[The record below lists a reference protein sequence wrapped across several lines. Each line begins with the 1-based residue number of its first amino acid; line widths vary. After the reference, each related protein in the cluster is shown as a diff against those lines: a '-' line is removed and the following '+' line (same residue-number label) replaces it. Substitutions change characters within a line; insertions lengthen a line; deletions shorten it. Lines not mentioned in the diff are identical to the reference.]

1 MIYRQQPVTL
11 LYVQAGSFPQ
21 GIMAAFQK
29 LESLKPDMSHRKFY
43 GISFMHNGQIIYRAA
58 AEEAYSGEGAQLGVE
73 TFEAKA
79 GLYVSERVND
89 FMSDPQSI
97 QHTFDRLLAD
107 PRIDEQGYC
116 LEEYI
121 GGKDVVCMVPLDKAL
136 VQQQD
141 RLELQA
147 EISACYDA
155 FMTTLEAFNPAQVN
169 KVPFEGSW
177 TAGQLAEHIIR
188 APSWDGEGT
197 MRPIDRLYYE
207 QVDLIRSHFLDFSIK
222 FQSPD
227 FILPEKTHHDK
238 TGLLN
243 ALEQIKETHLRT
255 IQHKDLHAQ
264 WIDFEMPVYGFLTR
278 FELLKLN
285 IVHVQRHTNQLQRI
299 FRALQQEE
307 KTVRP

>member
-1 MIYRQQPVTL
+1 
-11 LYVQAGSFPQ
+11 
-21 GIMAAFQK
+21 
-29 LESLKPDMSHRKFY
+29 
-43 GISFMHNGQIIYRAA
+43 
-58 AEEAYSGEGAQLGVE
+58 
-73 TFEAKA
+73 
-79 GLYVSERVND
+79 
-89 FMSDPQSI
+89 
-97 QHTFDRLLAD
+97 
-107 PRIDEQGYC
+107 
-116 LEEYI
+116 
-121 GGKDVVCMVPLDKAL
+121 
-136 VQQQD
+136 
-141 RLELQA
+141 
-147 EISACYDA
+147 
-155 FMTTLEAFNPAQVN
+155 
-169 KVPFEGSW
+169 
-177 TAGQLAEHIIR
+177 
-188 APSWDGEGT
+188 